1 MGRVQS
7 EVGQAVTVLFTIEAN
22 WNAEDHGPKELPTCP
37 CCRFWAK
44 VCAMEAWRAD
54 KAILESDGKVMP
66 NPMPPEPT
74 FEEGAAAMAD
84 EHSDDCKAI
93 PMWEKEKGD
102 GK

>member
-1 MGRVQS
+1 M
-7 EVGQAVTVLFTIEAN
+7 TVLLRLKADWGKN
-22 WNAEDHGPKELPTCP
+22 WKPQELPTCP
-37 CCRFWAK
+37 CCRFFAK
-44 VCAMEAWRAD
+44 LCAVEAWRAD
-54 KAILESDGKVMP
+54 KAILEGHGLAIRP
-66 NPMPPEPT
+66 RPPEPT